1 MVNGDTTEKPAYLV
15 QDYVA
20 EDEKGRNQHF
30 DLKNLIVHISP
41 NASETT
47 AGDGDAAIAIEGTIS
62 LEFLNE
68 GLNRPL
74 GTGVDFPGIG
84 IVAVLAAHGATL
96 EKDDKPHT
104 GTIYCTETLGGMD
117 ITVHSLHL
125 VVEGTGNHFVLL
137 LLGQSDEVNRIP
149 ADTDCELRVFLGMCL
164 GVQQCFLGENV
175 NVQMVTALLTTVRG
189 STGGLSV
196 DHIGGNGQNRGGG
209 NAVPVGVVL
218 ADLLHELVD
227 YVAGNVIDPII
238 IVAELGEVALDLVIH
253 GQAVLVTKY
262 LDFRIL
268 NGRQGVRNN
277 GQSGNT
283 GGKPAGHVLVVQCHL
298 DFLVAVL
305 VVHVMDDVQGVHIDL
320 GQPLHHRIVFFLLLS
335 GKNGI

>member
-1 MVNGDTTEKPAYLV
+1 M
-15 QDYVA
+15 
-20 EDEKGRNQHF
+20 
-30 DLKNLIVHISP
+30 
-41 NASETT
+41 
-47 AGDGDAAIAIEGTIS
+47 
-62 LEFLNE
+62 
-68 GLNRPL
+68 
-74 GTGVDFPGIG
+74 
-84 IVAVLAAHGATL
+84 
-96 EKDDKPHT
+96 
-104 GTIYCTETLGGMD
+104 
-117 ITVHSLHL
+117 
-125 VVEGTGNHFVLL
+125 
-137 LLGQSDEVNRIP
+137 
-149 ADTDCELRVFLGMCL
+149 
-164 GVQQCFLGENV
+164 
-175 NVQMVTALLTTVRG
+175 
-189 STGGLSV
+189 
-196 DHIGGNGQNRGGG
+196 
-209 NAVPVGVVL
+209 VL
-218 ADLLHELVD
+218 ADVLHELVD